1 MEAKISNAQ
10 LEVWEWK
17 NNLYEEIKDIPR
29 FKKLKY
35 IKKKVS
41 ILIEQIQIKSDFYS
55 DSFYSNYSIL
65 SSNLGFIY
73 ISKMFLFVRT

>member
-41 ILIEQIQIKSDFYS
+41 ILIEQIKKEKQIA
-55 DSFYSNYSIL
+55 NH
-65 SSNLGFIY
+65 
-73 ISKMFLFVRT
+73 